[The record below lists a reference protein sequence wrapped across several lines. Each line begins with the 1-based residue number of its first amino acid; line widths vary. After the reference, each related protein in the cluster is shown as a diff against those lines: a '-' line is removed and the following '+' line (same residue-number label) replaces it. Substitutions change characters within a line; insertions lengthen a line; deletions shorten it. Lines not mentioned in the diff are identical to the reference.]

1 MDTVKKPEPKA
12 PILSQQEMFNG
23 VQFLN
28 MLQEN
33 SRLTKGE
40 RDSAVGV
47 LNSMIEITARYYEML
62 EQQSME
68 KVPVNTDMLQEE
80 LSQKTRPL

>member
-1 MDTVKKPEPKA
+1 MDTVKKTEPKA

-40 RDSAVGV
+40 RESTVGV

-62 EQQSME
+62 ERDRIPKYTEPMTNTESPS
-68 KVPVNTDMLQEE
+68 PVN
-80 LSQKTRPL
+80 S